1 MGNPRVVAF
10 SDGMVG
16 DHMTFIIDNATIT
29 YSATETNGSA
39 VVGRAVSLSAA
50 KTIQLAADA
59 EPVVGKLVKVEAD
72 NTATVQVKGVM
83 ILPGGNAANLTLGK
97 AIVGAASAAP
107 ANGYIREVNTA
118 AAAELGVARGFIID
132 AGTATA
138 VAVCL

>member
-1 MGNPRVVAF
+1 MSNPRVVAF
-10 SDGMVG
+10 SDAMEG
-16 DHMTFIIDNATIT
+16 DFLTFIIDNASIT
-29 YSATETNGSA
+29 YSATEVNGSA

-59 EPVVGKLVKVEAD
+59 EAVVGKLVKVEAD

-83 ILPGGNAANLTLGK
+83 LLPGGNAANLTLGK
-97 AIVGAASAAP
+97 KIVGAASAAP

-118 AAAELGVARGFIID
+118 VAAELGVARGFIID
-132 AGTATA
+132 AGTTTA